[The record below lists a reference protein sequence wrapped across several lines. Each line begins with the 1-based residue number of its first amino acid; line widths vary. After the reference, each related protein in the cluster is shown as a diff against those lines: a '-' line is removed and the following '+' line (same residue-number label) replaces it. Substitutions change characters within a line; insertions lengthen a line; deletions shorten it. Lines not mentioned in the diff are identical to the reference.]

1 MIRETMMAKRS
12 LVTMSIDALIQ
23 LRDEVGK
30 ALSERAGDIQRQL
43 AQLGGGRAGTGAKR
57 GRPPGGSLKGRRV
70 APKYRGPN
78 GETWAGRGMRPRWM
92 QDAMKRGKK
101 PEDFLIGGHKVAV
114 ARKGSAAK
122 KSRKRKA

>member
-1 MIRETMMAKRS
+1 MMPKRS
-12 LVTMSIDALIQ
+12 LVAMSIDALIQ

-30 ALSERAGDIQRQL
+30 ALSERAGDLQRQL
-43 AQLGGGRAGTGAKR
+43 AQLGGGGGGTGARR
-57 GRPPGGSLKGRRV
+57 GRPPGRSLKGRRV

-101 PEDFLIGGHKVAV
+101 PEDFLIGTSKVAT

-122 KSRKRKA
+122 RSRKRKA